1 MSAIYLINGVESTW
15 EDIVALAKKKH
26 LQNIDKST
34 IAGLITTLNMKGCNI
49 HRVREDAPEL
59 L

>member
-1 MSAIYLINGVESTW
+1 MSEYLINGSISTW
-15 EDIVALAKKKH
+15 EDIVDLARRKH

-34 IAGLITTLNMKGCNI
+34 IAGLITTLNMKGCHI
-49 HRVREDAPEL
+49 VRIPEDNPEL